1 MLRSPLTSC
10 GRAPHLSIS
19 ASPYPRVSAGRG
31 LFFPPTPRQLLGKEL
46 QSVPTSLEMNR
57 IQGLPQKVCLDHL
70 IPSQIFIFPP
80 CCSHHKSELISR
92 GQGAFISGFG
102 CHESLERNRACSC
115 SQFHVSLEK
124 AGMSGYWDAGIL
136 RCWDAGMKGCWDDG
150 ILGCWGS
157 GMLGYWVAGMMGC
170 WDAGM
175 KECGDVEM
183 QGCRSAGLHG
193 CCVQGCWYI
202 EM

>member
-115 SQFHVSLEK
+115 SQLHASLEK
-124 AGMSGYWDAGIL
+124 VGMSGYWDAGIL
-136 RCWDAGMKGCWDDG
+136 RCWDAGM
-150 ILGCWGS
+150 LG
-157 GMLGYWVAGMMGC
+157 
-170 WDAGM
+170 
-175 KECGDVEM
+175 
-183 QGCRSAGLHG
+183 
-193 CCVQGCWYI
+193 
-202 EM
+202 